1 MCLRLQQRT
10 IRYYVRW
17 SKATVEQ
24 LAFQTPKLAVW
35 DVAEGYSLRG
45 RKPSAIL
52 FTRIK
57 ACSDL
62 AACELLKL
70 SAAERI
76 VFLKPG

>member
-1 MCLRLQQRT
+1 
-10 IRYYVRW
+10 V
-17 SKATVEQ
+17 
-24 LAFQTPKLAVW
+24 
-35 DVAEGYSLRG
+35 GYSLRG

-52 FTRIK
+52 LTRIK
-57 ACSDL
+57 ACGDL